1 MRDITVDAFI
11 SKSYSD
17 AIALDGWRRVG
28 RELLNGLSAHSGI
41 GLRVPSRAHPEPW
54 AILTDSDQNAAAE
67 HAEHWDPLDPCR
79 SDRSFAPHP
88 ALPSLLEFS

>member
-28 RELLNGLSAHSGI
+28 REPLNGLSAHSGS
-41 GLRVPSRAHPEPW
+41 GVRVPSLANPEPW
-54 AILTDSDQNAAAE
+54 AVLINFDQNAAAGY
-67 HAEHWDPLDPCR
+67 AKHWGPLDPCR